1 MQDSGNSSMSTTPIN
16 VISNLLLIILALLG
30 MGITA
35 CNESSLD
42 QTKSKESFNENRQFR
57 EGVTEGLLQTMALI
71 PEGEFLFGNDNPDT
85 ESIPLQLQKVRK
97 WGKDQM
103 PQQKIMLQAF
113 YMDRYEVTNEQYR
126 KFDRNHSF
134 SLGNNGNPVV
144 NVRWF
149 KAKTYC
155 ESLGKRLPTEMEWEK
170 AARGPNGNQFPWG
183 NKFDP
188 QKANTG
194 FSKLSSTS
202 PVGTFP
208 GDASYYNVYDMAG
221 NVTEWTYSWYQPYKG
236 SDFKNSKFGLTYK
249 VARGGSFQDMG
260 HYELEIFSTT
270 TFRYYNKPDEW
281 GGDTG
286 FRCAKDAQ

>member
-1 MQDSGNSSMSTTPIN
+1 MRIN
-16 VISNLLLIILALLG
+16 VIEISLLLILASLG

-35 CNESSLD
+35 CSDSSLD
-42 QTKSKESFNENRQFR
+42 QNNKIESLNENSKFR
-57 EGVTEGLLQTMALI
+57 EGATKGLPRSMALI
-71 PEGEFLFGNDNPDT
+71 PGEEFLFGNDNPDIKG
-85 ESIPLQLQKVRK
+85 IPLQLQKVRK
-97 WGKDQM
+97 WGRDQT
-103 PQQKIMLQAF
+103 PQQKINLPGF

-126 KFDRNHSF
+126 KFDPNHSF

-144 NVRWF
+144 NVSWF
-149 KAKTYC
+149 KANAYC
-155 ESLGKRLPTEMEWEK
+155 EFLGMRLPTEMEWEK
-170 AARGPNGNQFPWG
+170 SARGPNANRFPWG
-183 NKFDP
+183 NKFDQ

-208 GDASYYNVYDMAG
+208 GDVSYYNIYDMAG
-221 NVTEWTYSWYQPYKG
+221 NVSEWTSSWYQPYKG

-249 VARGGSFQDMG
+249 VSRGGSYQDMG

-286 FRCAKDAQ
+286 FRCAKDAK